1 MGVFFV
7 QLHVH
12 ERCSHILR
20 ITFCEDRAGEDL
32 LVICKYYFMKQKR
45 KIFIS
50 SLVTVAAVGAL
61 SVNMAQASYLGIKGA
76 KRINPLPGVVAY
88 TVGDVVQDAVVLHDT
103 WDFEHDKNNYHHKTR
118 RAAIKDA
125 FESENWQLY
134 HVASKGTYAAQV
146 IDTPEK
152 FAKLIEAQ
160 DLFQQSRFE
169 EAREVAREVGIYDQ
183 KMWRKLIG

>member
-1 MGVFFV
+1 MEFYMR
-7 QLHVH
+7 

-20 ITFCEDRAGEDL
+20 ITPYEDHAGEDL

-61 SVNMAQASYLGIKGA
+61 SVNMAQASYLGMKGA
-76 KRINPLPGVVAY
+76 KRINSLPGVVAY
-88 TVGDVVQDAVVLHDT
+88 AVDDVGQDVVVLHDAR
-103 WDFEHDKNNYHHKTR
+103 DLEYDKNSYHHKTR

-125 FESENWQLY
+125 VESENWQLY
-134 HVASKGTYAAQV
+134 HVASRGTYAART

-152 FAKLIEAQ
+152 FAKLIETQ
-160 DLFQQSRFE
+160 NLFQQNRLE
-169 EAREVAREVGIYDQ
+169 EAREIAKEIGIYDQ